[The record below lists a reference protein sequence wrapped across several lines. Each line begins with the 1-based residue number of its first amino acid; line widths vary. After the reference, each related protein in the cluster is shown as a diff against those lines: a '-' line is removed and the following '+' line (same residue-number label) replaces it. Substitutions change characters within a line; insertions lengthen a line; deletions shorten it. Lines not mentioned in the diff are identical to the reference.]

1 MKCKAAVRANC
12 SEGPLRAQPV
22 NSIFLL
28 RARAA
33 RLPAALPNFTR
44 CMAEKNAAI
53 PAGRSKSE
61 TSHSHCAEPYSYL
74 VNQAEALISVAVPE
88 LSVEGFVASPVEC
101 SGIPFLHRLLPADLL
116 HAGFEIHAL
125 G

>member
-1 MKCKAAVRANC
+1 M
-12 SEGPLRAQPV
+12 
-22 NSIFLL
+22 NSIFSL
-28 RARAA
+28 RALAA

-53 PAGRSKSE
+53 PAGRSKSS
-61 TSHSHCAEPYSYL
+61 TSHSHCAEPYRYL

-88 LSVEGFVASPVEC
+88 LSVEGFVAGPVEC
-101 SGIPFLHRLLPADLL
+101 SGVPFLNRLFPADLL

>member
-1 MKCKAAVRANC
+1 M
-12 SEGPLRAQPV
+12 

-28 RARAA
+28 RVLAA

-53 PAGRSKSE
+53 PVGRSKSE
-61 TSHSHCAEPYSYL
+61 TSHSHCAEPYRYL
-74 VNQAEALISVAVPE
+74 VNQAEALVSVAVPE
-88 LSVEGFVASPVEC
+88 ISVEGFVARPVE
-101 SGIPFLHRLLPADLL
+101 GAAVAFLHCLLPAHLFD
-116 HAGFEIHAL
+116 AGFEVHAF

>member
-1 MKCKAAVRANC
+1 M
-12 SEGPLRAQPV
+12 

-33 RLPAALPNFTR
+33 CLPAALPNFTR

-53 PAGRSKSE
+53 PAGGSKSE
-61 TSHSHCAEPYSYL
+61 TSHSHCAEPYRYL

-88 LSVEGFVASPVEC
+88 LSVEGLIAGPVKNP
-101 SGIPFLHRLLPADLL
+101 GVPFLHSLFPADLL
-116 HAGFEIHAL
+116 HAGFEVHAL